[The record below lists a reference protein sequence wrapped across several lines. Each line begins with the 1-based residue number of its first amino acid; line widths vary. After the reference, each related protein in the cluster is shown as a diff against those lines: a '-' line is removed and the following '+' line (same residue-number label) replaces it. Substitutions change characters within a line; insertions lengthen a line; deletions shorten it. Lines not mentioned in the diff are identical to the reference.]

1 MRNRI
6 CKIKITNHQIF
17 SLTVGL
23 TNGSAILVVSASVA
37 GLAKQ
42 DSWIS
47 MLFTMVFGFLE
58 IWLICFL
65 WNHYPGLTFV
75 EMIRQIFG
83 KWLGSVIT
91 ITFLYFCFLSDA
103 QVIWYIGNFITSQA
117 MPETP
122 PYIVNMIFSA
132 TIVIALLYGL
142 EAIARSYEIFIYIIS
157 FLFILSMILVLPNA
171 RIENLQPV
179 FEEGIIPILKGS
191 IQLSSFG
198 IFPIVILLMIFP
210 AKADNTIKAKKSFL
224 KGYLWG
230 VFLLFISILVSLLVL
245 GSTITANVEYP
256 VFILA
261 QEINLAN
268 LFTRLEFIVAG
279 VWIITLL
286 TKGILYF
293 YAALIGLAQFLK
305 LKNHKKGI
313 LPLGLIILL
322 MLEFVFRETT
332 FQFAWD
338 VWPILAAT
346 FGLILPV
353 LLLFVFLI
361 KEWLFKRT

>member
-1 MRNRI
+1 M
-6 CKIKITNHQIF
+6 CKIRITNHQIF
-17 SLTVGL
+17 ALTVGL
-23 TNGSAILVVSASVA
+23 TNGSAILVISASVA

-47 MLFTMVFGFLE
+47 MLFTIVFGFLE

-83 KWLGSVIT
+83 KWFGSVIT
-91 ITFLYFCFLSDA
+91 IAFLYFCFLSDA

-117 MPETP
+117 MLETP

-157 FLFILSMILVLPNA
+157 FLFVLSMIFVLPNA

-179 FEEGIIPILKGS
+179 FEEGLIPVLKGS
-191 IQLSSFG
+191 TLLSSFV
-198 IFPIVILLMIFP
+198 IFPFVLLIMIFP
-210 AKADNTIKAKKSFL
+210 AKADNTFKAMKSFV

-230 VFLLFISILVSLLVL
+230 GFLLFTSILISVLVL
-245 GSTITANVEYP
+245 GSTITANIQYP
-256 VFILA
+256 VFVLA

-268 LFTRLEFIVAG
+268 IFTRLEFIVAG
-279 VWIITLL
+279 VWIITVL
-286 TKGILYF
+286 TKGIFYF
-293 YAALIGLAQFLK
+293 YAGLIGLAQLIELK
-305 LKNHKKGI
+305 DHKKII
-313 LPLGLIILL
+313 LPLGLII
-322 MLEFVFRETT
+322 FVMSGVVFPDATY
-332 FQFAWD
+332 QSAWD
-338 VWPILAAT
+338 SLVWPFFAAT
-346 FGLILPV
+346 FGLILPIV
-353 LLLFVFLI
+353 MAAGFYIKKWVFNRH
-361 KEWLFKRT
+361 KG